1 MGSSHLLLGIF
12 LALGLVGCTSKD
24 NPATPPSVNVVID
37 GASPDRS
44 LIEANK
50 EIILLKER
58 LNADSTYKLTA
69 SDISL
74 LKSENILASDSDVK
88 MWVK

>member
-1 MGSSHLLLGIF
+1 MKLSHLLLGILQVSLF
-12 LALGLVGCTSKD
+12 FGCTSKD
-24 NPATPPSVNVVID
+24 DSNSQSSVKVVID
-37 GASPDRS
+37 GTSPDRS

-50 EIILLKER
+50 EIVLLKER
-58 LNADSTYKLTA
+58 LNANPTYKLTA
-69 SDISL
+69 SDITL